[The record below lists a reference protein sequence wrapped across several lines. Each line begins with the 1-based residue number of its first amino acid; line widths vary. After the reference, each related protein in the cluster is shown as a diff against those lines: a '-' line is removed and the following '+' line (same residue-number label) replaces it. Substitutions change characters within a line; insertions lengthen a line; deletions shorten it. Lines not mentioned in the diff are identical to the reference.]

1 MSQYSHARLVFDI
14 MSMRLFV
21 AVLAAFFPFAAD
33 EGGGILDSHLFFYH
47 RYTELA
53 DWQYSRGRT
62 ANADRLEAIAEAY
75 YQAAPGD
82 DDDPPE
88 AATMAMPVPRPP
100 LKTNAVSTIPLAG
113 GGSASPGDLAPSH

>member
-1 MSQYSHARLVFDI
+1 

-21 AVLAAFFPFAAD
+21 VVLATFFPFAVED
-33 EGGGILDSHLFFYH
+33 GGGILDSHLFFYH

-53 DWQYSRGRT
+53 DSHRSRGRT

-88 AATMAMPVPRPP
+88 AAAMAMSVPRPP
-100 LKTNAVSTIPLAG
+100 LKTNAVSAIRLPG
-113 GGSASPGDLAPSH
+113 GRSASPGDLAPSH

>member
-1 MSQYSHARLVFDI
+1 

-53 DWQYSRGRT
+53 DWHYSRGRT
-62 ANADRLEAIAEAY
+62 AHADRLEAIVEAY

-88 AATMAMPVPRPP
+88 AATMAMAVPRPP
-100 LKTNAVSTIPLAG
+100 VKTNAVSTIRLPG
-113 GGSASPGDLAPSH
+113 GRSASPGDLAPSH